1 MKILVTT
8 IAIHIVVLWASAPC
22 VQAGGHRSF
31 GGTGLAAQKMELMS
45 PKVCAHLLCNTF
57 T

>member
-1 MKILVTT
+1 MKLLVTT
-8 IAIHIVVLWASAPC
+8 IAMHVVVLWAAAPC
-22 VQAGGHRSF
+22 VQAGEHPSF

-45 PKVCAHLLCNTF
+45 AKVCAHLLHDTF